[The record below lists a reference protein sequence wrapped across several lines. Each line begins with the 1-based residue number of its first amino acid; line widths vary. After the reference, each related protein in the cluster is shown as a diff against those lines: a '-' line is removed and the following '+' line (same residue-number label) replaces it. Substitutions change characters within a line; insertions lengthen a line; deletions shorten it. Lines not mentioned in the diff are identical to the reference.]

1 MVKVETTPNVSS
13 IWSVRV
19 YLFKFESLSGLLQR
33 SLQLLHLVGLRVN
46 PRPVLDHG
54 AVLLLVQQNIDQVLQ
69 LLVVEVGLADCG
81 HQVMGLEGVRSGHQL
96 TSILFA
102 FTVKFH
108 CKKVR
113 FYKQN
118 QGLWDQETRD

>member
-1 MVKVETTPNVSS
+1 MKTNANVSS
-13 IWSVRV
+13 IWNVRV

-69 LLVVEVGLADCG
+69 LLVVEVGLADSG
-81 HQVMGLEGVRSGHQL
+81 HQVLGLKGVRSGH
-96 TSILFA
+96 
-102 FTVKFH
+102 
-108 CKKVR
+108 
-113 FYKQN
+113 
-118 QGLWDQETRD
+118 